1 MIADIIASIIDKFL
15 ELSET
20 LFETVFGGVDFAVL
34 WSWLPSDI
42 GSAAA
47 ALVAVLFGVSLISLI
62 RRFLPF

>member
-1 MIADIIASIIDKFL
+1 MIADIIAAIIDKFL

-42 GSAAA
+42 GAAA
-47 ALVAVLFGVSLISLI
+47 AVLVAVLFGVSLISLI